1 MSLPNRTAA
10 AAKLPTG
17 NSEITNSPLSRWN
30 GNTATGRRAR
40 DLFRAYLSTLGNP
53 ADTPT
58 LALVLAAAE
67 QTVIAENAR
76 RDHLD
81 GKLVLSEVVR
91 AEGMA
96 ARALRRVGLNK
107 PLPPA
112 RKTLIE
118 KLTEQE
124 AARRAA
130 EARASADAAK
140 GAATGAGAD
149 ERASAT
155 GSQAGEALR

>member
-1 MSLPNRTAA
+1 MPLPNRTAA

-76 RDHLD
+76 RDHLE

-107 PLPPA
+107 PVPPP
-112 RKTLIE
+112 RKSLME

-124 AARRAA
+124 AARKATEGRPA
-130 EARASADAAK
+130 ADAAK
-140 GAATGAGAD
+140 GAETTASAA
-149 ERASAT
+149 ERASADA
-155 GSQAGEALR
+155 SQAGEALR